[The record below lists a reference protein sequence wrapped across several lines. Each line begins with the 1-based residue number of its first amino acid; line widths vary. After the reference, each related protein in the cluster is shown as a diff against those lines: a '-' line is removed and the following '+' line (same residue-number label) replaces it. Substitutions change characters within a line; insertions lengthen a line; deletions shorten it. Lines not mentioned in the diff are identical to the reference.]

1 MSATVR
7 RYGYFGPPGT
17 FTQAALLAWPPANIV
32 DGPGPGGGV
41 GGGAGGGVG
50 GVPDG
55 GVGGGAGGG
64 PDGIGDG
71 SVGGGVLVEHLPYP
85 SVDATLSAVRSGE
98 IDVAMVPIE
107 NSVEGGVSATLDNL
121 AAGGALIIV
130 GEVLVPITFVL
141 AAAPGMTLGEVVAVG
156 THSHAW
162 AQVRGW
168 MAANLPEAVYVPTL
182 STAGAAAGLIRT
194 VDPTGPIA
202 DTGAVAAGGG
212 VAGAAAVTTG
222 GALYQAAVC
231 APVAATN
238 FGLEVLAYDIGDVS
252 GAVTRFAAV
261 ARPGQVPAPT
271 GRDKTT
277 VVLYQKQDRAGGLLE
292 LLEQFAARGINMTR
306 LESRPTGESMGS
318 YCFSI
323 DIEGHVA
330 DERVS
335 EALMGLHRVSGGLV
349 YLGSYPRADAGRPT
363 IAPGNTDEEYVAARD
378 WLRSLRGS

>member
-1 MSATVR
+1 VSSTVQ

-17 FTQAALLAWPPANIV
+17 FTQAALLAWPPAN
-32 DGPGPGGGV
+32 P
-41 GGGAGGGVG
+41 A
-50 GVPDG
+50 
-55 GVGGGAGGG
+55 
-64 PDGIGDG
+64 DG
-71 SVGGGVLVEHLPYP
+71 SGAHGIPDVEHVPYP
-85 SVDATLSAVRSGE
+85 SVDATLAAVRSAE

-121 AAGGALIIV
+121 AAGDPLIIV

-141 AAAPGMTLGEVVAVG
+141 AAAPGVTLAEVGAVG

-168 MAANLPEAVYVPTL
+168 MAANLPRAVYVPTL
-182 STAGAAAGLIRT
+182 STAGAAAGLAARPA
-194 VDPTGPIA
+194 DPLGSDA
-202 DTGAVAAGGG
+202 GAGAEAAAGADAA
-212 VAGAAAVTTG
+212 AGAEAAESAEAAA

-238 FGLEVLAYDIGDVS
+238 HRLSVLAYDIGDVS

-261 ARPGQVPAPT
+261 ARPGRVPAPT

-277 VVLYQKQDRAGGLLE
+277 VVLYQKQDRSGGLLE

-330 DERVS
+330 DERVG

-363 IAPGNTDEEYVAARD
+363 IAPGNTDAEYVAARD
-378 WLRSLRGS
+378 WLRGLRGS